1 MINIREI
8 MRPIMVIPE
17 TKHIGQ
23 LLKDFQTRHQQIAVV
38 VDEYGSTKGIIT
50 MEDILEE
57 LVRQIQDE
65 YDVESPIVERTGSE
79 ILKVLAL
86 ATIKDI
92 NELLPR
98 PLEESENYGT
108 LAGFLIYKFR
118 RIPEINDRI
127 ISNNYEFIILKKK
140 GSTITLF
147 N

>member
-1 MINIREI
+1 M
-8 MRPIMVIPE
+8 
-17 TKHIGQ
+17 
-23 LLKDFQTRHQQIAVV
+23 

-57 LVRQIQDE
+57 LVGQIQDE

-127 ISNNYEFIILKKK
+127 KEKRKHYYPCSIKRFKRVNLPAKTFAKHEMDNKRTSKN
-140 GSTITLF
+140 
-147 N
+147 